1 MSGAAAAAPEGSPR
15 DCSRVRQHS
24 ARSQRK
30 QCTRHHPPPGHLPHA
45 SEETAQRQRDRH
57 AQRKSLQSQR
67 HTCHQP
73 HHAAGAHTQI
83 HRCRHRHQPRRRHA
97 KVYIRQHHPRAAA
110 QEHQQQIPNRQ
121 SAFKRLETSSAAD
134 ALYRAAHDRRGER
147 SQQNGADAKEQRRRR
162 PLPHAD
168 DCPPAAAPSPS
179 QSAGTRRF
187 FCLST
192 CGESST
198 STAPMS
204 SSQRVVSPQSSRI
217 KNAAAMPSDTG
228 YDIIPQDAAAMPY
241 AAHAPVDTPH
251 MSENASANPGAAP
264 SRILPACRRIFRPV
278 PLFVCAPPRCPC
290 RLLLPCQHFGHACP
304 LPCRRE
310 S

>member
-1 MSGAAAAAPEGSPR
+1 MLFPPLRRALFTQSHGRRHSARHIADRLFPAAERISGIRIPRRIGQRMKPPRLLTEKFVCLPRQHTHDERSSSRRAQGSPR

-30 QCTRHHPPPGHLPHA
+30 QYARHHPPPGHLPHA

-67 HTCHQP
+67 HARHQP
-73 HHAAGAHTQI
+73 HHAARAHTQI

-168 DCPPAAAPSPS
+168 DCPRQQRQA
-179 QSAGTRRF
+179 RRN
-187 FCLST
+187 
-192 CGESST
+192 
-198 STAPMS
+198 
-204 SSQRVVSPQSSRI
+204 QRERTVSLP
-217 KNAAAMPSDTG
+217 K
-228 YDIIPQDAAAMPY
+228 
-241 AAHAPVDTPH
+241 H
-251 MSENASANPGAAP
+251 MRREQHQHRADEQ
-264 SRILPACRRIFRPV
+264 LPARRQSPEH
-278 PLFVCAPPRCPC
+278 PH
-290 RLLLPCQHFGHACP
+290 QK
-304 LPCRRE
+304 RRRDAQ
-310 S
+310 